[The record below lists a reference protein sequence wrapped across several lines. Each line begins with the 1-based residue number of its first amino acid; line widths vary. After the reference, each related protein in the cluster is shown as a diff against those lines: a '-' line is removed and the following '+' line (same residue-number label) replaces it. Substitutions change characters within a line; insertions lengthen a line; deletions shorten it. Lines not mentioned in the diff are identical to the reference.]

1 MGRGFREMKAYLA
14 IKYHPD
20 NANRPLIEALS
31 HALARGGYETVCVV
45 RDVERWGEVHLPPEE
60 LMRASFA
67 ALDTCDLVVVE
78 LTEKGVGIGIEA
90 GYAWARGIPIL
101 TLAQRGAD
109 VSTTLQGISRAV
121 VWYDG
126 VAALDAAVS
135 GALSEYRARSLLS
148 SSFEKV
154 G

>member
-1 MGRGFREMKAYLA
+1 MTMPNTAYIA

-31 HALARGGYETVCVV
+31 RALARNGVESVCIA
-45 RDVERWGEVHLPPEE
+45 RDVERWGAIHLPPDA

-67 ALDTCDLVVVE
+67 ALDACDLVVVE

-109 VSTTLQGISRAV
+109 VSTTLQGISREV
-121 VWYDG
+121 VWYNEMS
-126 VAALDAAVS
+126 ALDEVLARV
-135 GALSEYRARSLLS
+135 LSP
-148 SSFEKV
+148 
-154 G
+154 